1 MSAAMIPPLSVD
13 ADVPRPEDGDIP
25 RRTKLTGVPESS
37 RAVRR
42 VLAATGVA
50 ALAAGLGGGLVGCA
64 KFDAALGQQW
74 VTVDFQPTASIATMI
89 KVRAACSH
97 IPNVVPEA
105 LPRKRNL
112 VTMSG
117 AVTYQTKDASDA
129 NLAQLQQCL
138 QRFPSVAGMDPED
151 SGAAGS

>member
-1 MSAAMIPPLSVD
+1 
-13 ADVPRPEDGDIP
+13 
-25 RRTKLTGVPESS
+25 
-37 RAVRR
+37 
-42 VLAATGVA
+42 
-50 ALAAGLGGGLVGCA
+50 
-64 KFDAALGQQW
+64 
-74 VTVDFQPTASIATMI
+74 
-89 KVRAACSH
+89 
-97 IPNVVPEA
+97 VVPEA

-117 AVTYQTKDASDA
+117 AVTYQTNNASDA

>member
-1 MSAAMIPPLSVD
+1 M
-13 ADVPRPEDGDIP
+13 
-25 RRTKLTGVPESS
+25 PESS

-50 ALAAGLGGGLVGCA
+50 ALAAGLAGGVAGCS

-74 VTVDFQPTASIATMI
+74 VTVDFQPNTSVAAML
-89 KVRAACSH
+89 KVRAACSG

-105 LPRKRNL
+105 LPHKKNM

-117 AVTYQTKDASDA
+117 AVVYQTNNATDA
-129 NLAQLQQCL
+129 NLARLQQCL
-138 QRFPSVAGMDPED
+138 QKFPSVAGMDPED
-151 SGAAGS
+151 SGDSGS